1 MNEIKIT
8 EKDLIGEIKR
18 FPIEVVRKMV
28 EEQVRQG
35 NKADVSIFQK
45 KNYADKENGG
55 FKWKD
60 TEEGFEFWD
69 MVIIYEEF
77 DKFFEKYPKQ
87 ETTEMQ
93 DAENTATQAYK
104 EIDWEARRFEIVK
117 TYLHGILTSPEIVF
131 TIDKLAETSVK
142 VADAIIS
149 KMKGGS
155 DEKYTR

>member
-8 EKDLIGEIKR
+8 EKDLIGEIKG

-60 TEEGFEFWD
+60 TKEGFKFWD
-69 MVIIYEEF
+69 TVIIYEEF

-131 TIDKLAETSVK
+131 TIDELAETSVK

>member
-1 MNEIKIT
+1 MTEIKVT
-8 EKDLIGEIKR
+8 EKDLIGDIAG

-60 TEEGFEFWD
+60 TKEGFDFWD
-69 MVIIYEEF
+69 MVIIYNVFDEF
-77 DKFFEKYPKQ
+77 LEKYPKQ

-131 TIDKLAETSVK
+131 TIDELAETSVK